1 MPPREVY
8 MSENVC
14 LNLRKP
20 YGGFVNVTLL
30 THAGT
35 GLVKRKYF
43 FIFFHHI
50 LEKIYLYL
58 QLS

>member
-1 MPPREVY
+1 

-43 FIFFHHI
+43 SIFFPSYIRKNIFMFAIKVKI
-50 LEKIYLYL
+50 LRN
-58 QLS
+58 